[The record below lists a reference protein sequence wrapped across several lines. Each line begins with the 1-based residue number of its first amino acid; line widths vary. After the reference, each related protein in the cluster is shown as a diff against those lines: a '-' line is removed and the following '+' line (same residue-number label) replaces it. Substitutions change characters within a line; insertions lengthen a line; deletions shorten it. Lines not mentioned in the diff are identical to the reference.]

1 MTTKTKKG
9 ASALRL
15 NNTELRRELH
25 RADVIIMTAVSQMSA
40 QDQKVLELTLI
51 NCHTTERADPLAET
65 VRLQAMHRIT
75 PKRDYSKLALIVLAL
90 ILGLAWIST
99 QTEVQILQAEAAQVQ
114 GDNHDYR

>member
-9 ASALRL
+9 ASPLRL

-40 QDQKVLELTLI
+40 QDQTLLKMTLK
-51 NCHTTERADPLAET
+51 NCHITDDTDPLAET

-75 PKRDYSKLALIVLAL
+75 PTRDYIKLALIVLAL
-90 ILGLAWIST
+90 ILGIAWIST
-99 QTEVQILQAEAAQVQ
+99 QTEVQILQAEAAQTQ
-114 GDNHDYR
+114 GR

>member
-9 ASALRL
+9 ASPLRL

-40 QDQKVLELTLI
+40 QDQKTLELTLI

-75 PKRDYSKLALIVLAL
+75 PKRDYSKLVLIVLAL

-99 QTEVQILQAEAAQVQ
+99 QTEMQILQAEAAQVR